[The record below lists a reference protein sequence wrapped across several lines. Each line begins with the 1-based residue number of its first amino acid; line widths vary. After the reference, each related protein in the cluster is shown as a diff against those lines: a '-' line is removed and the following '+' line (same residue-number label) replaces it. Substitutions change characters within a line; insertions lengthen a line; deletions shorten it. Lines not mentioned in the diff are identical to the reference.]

1 MRIVTMLVALV
12 WIAAV
17 AWYGWASL
25 PQLPLDV
32 SATDP
37 ATLEAL
43 NRARI
48 QHGLIHAAVALL
60 PAFVLILIRRWLMAA
75 GRSG

>member
-1 MRIVTMLVALV
+1 MQLLGLIISGI

-17 AWYGWASL
+17 AWFGWTSL

-37 ATLEAL
+37 GTVEAL
-43 NRARI
+43 NAART
-48 QHGLIHAAVALL
+48 QHALMFGAIALVPAVLVVWL
-60 PAFVLILIRRWLMAA
+60 GRWSA
-75 GRSG
+75 R

>member
-1 MRIVTMLVALV
+1 MRWVTGLVALA

-17 AWYGWASL
+17 AWFGWTTL

-32 SATDP
+32 SASDP

-43 NRARI
+43 NAARTK
-48 QHGLIHAAVALL
+48 HGLIHAAVALV
-60 PAFVLILIRRWLMAA
+60 PALAVMALGRWLRRT
-75 GRSG
+75 G

>member
-1 MRIVTMLVALV
+1 MQLLGLIIAAI

-17 AWYGWASL
+17 AWFGWTSL

-37 ATLEAL
+37 STVEAL
-43 NRARI
+43 NAART
-48 QHGLIHAAVALL
+48 QHALIFGAI
-60 PAFVLILIRRWLMAA
+60 AFVPAVLVAWLGRRSA
-75 GRSG
+75 R

>member
-1 MRIVTMLVALV
+1 MRILTMLIALI

-17 AWYGWASL
+17 VWFGWTSL

-32 SATDP
+32 SASDP

-43 NRARI
+43 NAARI
-48 QHGLIHAAVALL
+48 QHGIAYAAVAML
-60 PAFVLILIRRWLMAA
+60 PALAVVAIGRWLTRA
-75 GRSG
+75 G

>member
-1 MRIVTMLVALV
+1 MRLLGLIIAGI

-17 AWYGWASL
+17 AWFGWTSL

-37 ATLEAL
+37 GTIDAL
-43 NRARI
+43 NAART
-48 QHGLIHAAVALL
+48 QHALTFGAIALFPAVLVVWL
-60 PAFVLILIRRWLMAA
+60 GRWLS
-75 GRSG
+75 R

>member
-1 MRIVTMLVALV
+1 MRVVTTLIALI

-17 AWYGWASL
+17 AWFGWTSL

-32 SATDP
+32 SASDP

-43 NRARI
+43 NAARMR
-48 QHGLIHAAVALL
+48 HTLVFTAVALL
-60 PAFVLILIRRWLMAA
+60 PAIAVVAIGRWLTRT
-75 GRSG
+75 G

>member
-1 MRIVTMLVALV
+1 MRLLALIIAGI

-17 AWYGWASL
+17 AWFGWTSL

-37 ATLEAL
+37 GTIEAL
-43 NRARI
+43 NAARM
-48 QHGLIHAAVALL
+48 QHGLIFAAIALV
-60 PAFVLILIRRWLMAA
+60 PAVLVGWLGRWL
-75 GRSG
+75 GR